1 MTNPTVATAKVKIG
15 PDFAGFNQAFGVEMK
30 KHFGNFASRQLAATG
45 QDLTQAISMPILN
58 FFKDGLK
65 VASDFYT
72 TIGELSGI
80 MAETTNQTYKEFSET
95 TVTFMKDG
103 KLATDTFVK
112 GLREI
117 ARESKFSVNE
127 MGQASTSLARTGI
140 RSQQEMLDIL
150 QTSQKVA
157 AATRE
162 ELVPTTEAMRT
173 LSQVFN
179 TGSGLLEMKHIGDIM
194 TTVMST
200 ANVDLATFMEG
211 MKRAGPVANSLGL
224 GIEETASS
232 VAVLANVG
240 FKGSTAS
247 TALKNAMIRLRSD
260 TPAVTEILD
269 KYNIVTEK
277 ADGTSRGLADVL
289 TQMNEKGLT
298 TSEMFKV
305 FGQIAGPAMAALVQD
320 KNIKGIKELT
330 KNMENMQGVTDRLY
344 NRLKETPEFKM
355 EAVAS
360 NFEELKLTVVDG
372 VFPAFASGLDTLN
385 DGITSTISMFQD
397 LPQSV
402 QQLAV
407 SAGVA
412 VSALGPLMIILGK
425 WGQSNGILGPA
436 IKNLL
441 PNLGVPLVKLGEML
455 KTTATK
461 AANVGSAITA
471 WGVQG
476 TAAGSPLFKMSTGL
490 GASFGKLSGSIGKVG
505 DKLMSIASSTP
516 AMIAFLAV
524 VTAIAYAWKKSSDN
538 QQKSLE
544 LQKKFTDA
552 MFENLSRNVEDRKT
566 LEEEFLTI
574 AKDTDNGLGEI
585 LSSGDYKTA
594 LENINMTYTDLS
606 KSLAAGGSTAVD
618 VLIKLGKA
626 SEKLD
631 GAGEQIFGGLTSNDT
646 VDSIG
651 RYYDAAKDFNNQ
663 LITSGGE
670 YSKVLKE
677 NKKDLIARA
686 KANPTKDNMKLET
699 KQLNDLLNA
708 DSEVIKH
715 KFKQMEESGEKVIEF
730 NKKTGEALI
739 QTNEVAEDY
748 IARGLLKAYE
758 NLGLVLIEG
767 IGPMK
772 DLRIASS
779 KEIKDMTVADIH
791 AQIAA
796 NEEYNKSL
804 QEVAKNQDTLAIGK
818 NISGL
823 EELGE
828 WDTSSSAAVRAIN
841 AVIISG
847 ENLGEKI
854 PAIMKTTGLD
864 IDTVMSLATAKINQF
879 KTAIDAVRQT
889 IPGLSSVM
897 SSFTEEDP
905 PSLEKAM
912 ERLTNKFKDQAAIQ
926 SNLKNL
932 ISIND
937 GEFATLW
944 KTLSAMSPE
953 EQLALGFDKL
963 DLSDMKVIAN
973 LKDMQTKLEGAMTT
987 FGAEA
992 TGNITA
998 GAEAELGKGVTFLD
1012 PIQKAFADLSK
1023 EIEDSAIE
1031 PVVSPVIDSS
1041 FITRWNGIITSIKN
1055 AEAIG
1060 VYGPSANLANRTTP
1074 WQTGTARATG
1084 GPVWPGLRSSVNEL
1098 GREGFVNSK
1107 GEFSMLPN
1115 TSSMKFNEYGT
1126 VIPAHMVG
1134 NSRGGVNINNN
1145 INVNGVSMQE
1155 IVEYQTALEQS
1166 QMRRMGGGL

>member
-1 MTNPTVATAKVKIG
+1 MANPTVATAKVKIG

-103 KLATDTFVK
+103 KVATDTFVK

-305 FGQIAGPAMAALVQD
+305 FGQIAGPAMAALVQE

-330 KNMENMQGVTDRLY
+330 KSMENMQGVTDRLY
-344 NRLKETPEFKM
+344 DRLKETPEFKM

-372 VFPAFASGLDTLN
+372 VFPAFASGLDTVN
-385 DGITSTISMFQD
+385 DGITSFVSMFQD
-397 LPQSV
+397 LPQPV
-402 QQLAV
+402 QQFAVAAGLAV
-407 SAGVA
+407 ASA
-412 VSALGPLMIILGK
+412 GPLMIVFGK
-425 WGQSNGILGPA
+425 LGQSAGIIGPA
-436 IKNLL
+436 IRNLI
-441 PNLGVPLVKLGEML
+441 PSI
-455 KTTATK
+455 TK
-461 AANVGSAITA
+461 ASAALGYKLASGLLTAADAMTPLISSFSQASLEITRTTQATVTAPGRMANALR
-471 WGVQG
+471 GVQ
-476 TAAGSPLFKMSTGL
+476 TGL
-490 GASFGKLSGSIGKVG
+490 AKSANFLS
-505 DKLMSIASSTP
+505 
-516 AMIAFLAV
+516 AFLSSGPALAGIAAAV
-524 VTAIAYAWKKSSDN
+524 GLIGYAWYKSN
-538 QQKSLE
+538 QNQRKSLE
-544 LQKKFTDA
+544 LQKQFTEV
-552 MFENLSRNVEDRKT
+552 MFTNLSKNEEQRKT
-566 LEEEFLTI
+566 LSEEFYTLI
-574 AKDTDNGLGEI
+574 KDEDNALGEI
-585 LSSGDYKTA
+585 LGSGNYKTGLEKMGITYNNLADSLSEGGYQATILLSKLGELTA
-594 LENINMTYTDLS
+594 LETDS
-606 KSLAAGGSTAVD
+606 FM
-618 VLIKLGKA
+618 
-626 SEKLD
+626 EK
-631 GAGEQIFGGLTSNDT
+631 FGNNFRFTSNDSM
-646 VDSIG
+646 DSIT
-651 RYYDAAKDFNNQ
+651 RYYEMAKDFNTEIINNAGAFGDE
-663 LITSGGE
+663 LRA
-670 YSKVLKE
+670 
-677 NKKDLIARA
+677 NKKLLTETAR
-686 KANPTKDNMKLET
+686 KNPNRDNMELRVEDMKFSEKIKNDKKLLQFELERRANRDE
-699 KQLNDLLNA
+699 KLLEY
-708 DSEVIKH
+708 DE
-715 KFKQMEESGEKVIEF
+715 
-730 NKKTGEALI
+730 KTG
-739 QTNEVAEDY
+739 VATYETWKVSQ
-748 IARGLLKAYE
+748 AWLVQEQLKFIK
-758 NLGLVLIEG
+758 NNNQVFIEG
-767 IGPMK
+767 IGFMT
-772 DLRIASS
+772 DLATASS
-779 KEIKDMTVADIH
+779 DTIKNSTIADIH
-791 AQIAA
+791 VQIAA
-796 NEEYNKSL
+796 NEELSKAMDD
-804 QEVAKNQDTLAIGK
+804 VRKNQADLGIGT
-818 NISGL
+818 NASGL
-823 EELGE
+823 EELGS

-841 AVIISG
+841 AVIASG
-847 ENLGEKI
+847 QDLGEKI
-854 PAIMKTTGLD
+854 PAIAQTTGTNL
-864 IDTVMSLATAKINQF
+864 DTVFSLATAKMNQF
-879 KTAIDAVRQT
+879 KASIDRVRQT
-889 IPGLSSVM
+889 IPTLSSVM
-897 SSFTEEDP
+897 GSFTKEDP
-905 PSLEKAM
+905 PSLGKAM
-912 ERLTNKFKDQAAIQ
+912 ERLTNKFKAQAEIQ
-926 SNLKNL
+926 SKLKDL
-932 ISIND
+932 ISING
-937 GEFATLW
+937 GEFLLLYQE
-944 KTLSAMSPE
+944 LSKMSPE
-953 EQLALGFDKL
+953 EQLSIGLNEL
-963 DLSDMKVIAN
+963 DLSEEGMMARLREMQAS
-973 LKDMQTKLEGAMTT
+973 LKTEMEN
-987 FGAEA
+987 FGAAA
-992 TGNITA
+992 TSNITA
-998 GAEAELGKGVTFLD
+998 GAENELGKGVTFTD
-1012 PIQKAFADLSK
+1012 PIQEAFNKLSK
-1023 EIEDSAIE
+1023 ELEDDSIV
-1031 PVVSPVIDSS
+1031 PTISPRIDPS
-1041 FITRWNGIITSIKN
+1041 FIARWNGILTSIQN
-1055 AEAIG
+1055 AESIG
-1060 VYGPSANLANRTTP
+1060 FYTSYLPDTK
-1074 WQTGTARATG
+1074 RAAG

-1126 VIPAHMVG
+1126 VIPAHMIG